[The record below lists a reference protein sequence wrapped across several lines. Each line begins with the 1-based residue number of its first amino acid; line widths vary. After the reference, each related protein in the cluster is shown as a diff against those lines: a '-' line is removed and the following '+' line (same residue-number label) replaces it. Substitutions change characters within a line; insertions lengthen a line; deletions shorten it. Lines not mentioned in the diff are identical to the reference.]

1 MTQDGS
7 EPAEALSAT
16 DRVVDVL
23 RGRILEGTLS
33 PGAALRETSVATELD
48 VSRNTLREALRLLTS
63 EGLVTQAPNKGAS
76 VKAFTASEVRDIY
89 RTRRVL
95 EVQAATESAVA
106 DESRFTAMETAVAAK
121 ERAEQARLWR
131 EAGTASLRFHQ
142 ALIAVLGS
150 CRLNEFFRTLLAQL
164 RLAWAESC
172 DEERFQ
178 RGWAAR
184 DRELFELLRQGLRAQ
199 SVGVLLLYL
208 EDSER
213 QVLDGLRRAR
223 AAPHQARTETGA
235 HGVAPLEHT
244 PRGE

>member
-1 MTQDGS
+1 MAQDSGGS
-7 EPAEALSAT
+7 TEALSAT

-23 RGRILEGTLS
+23 RGRILEGALS
-33 PGAALRETSVATELD
+33 PGAALREISVAAELD

-63 EGLVTQAPNKGAS
+63 EGLVIQAPNKGAS
-76 VKAFTASEVRDIY
+76 VRTFAASEVRDIY

-106 DESRFTAMETAVAAK
+106 DDDQFAAMEAAVVAK

-150 CRLNEFFRTLLAQL
+150 YRLNEFFRTLLAQL

-172 DEERFQ
+172 DEEQFQ

-184 DRELFELLRQGLRAQ
+184 DRELYELLRQGRRTQ
-199 SVGVLLLYL
+199 SVGALLIYL

-213 QVLDGLRRAR
+213 QVLDGLRL
-223 AAPHQARTETGA
+223 ARTAQQEGRTGVGE
-235 HGVAPLEHT
+235 HVVASPESKSS
-244 PRGE
+244 EE